1 MTRTPPLKS
10 PLVAEPLLYPHEV
23 AALFRVTT
31 NAVWRWA
38 NAGILH
44 PVRTLG
50 NQRRYRE
57 SEVQALLD
65 GNAADLNQATE
76 GI

>member
-1 MTRTPPLKS
+1 VTRPPPLKS
-10 PLVAEPLLYPHEV
+10 PLVVEPLLYPHEV

-57 SEVQALLD
+57 SEVQALLH
-65 GNAADLNQATE
+65 GSTADLNRTPE
-76 GI
+76 GT